1 MVAWRAGTRNLRLA
15 RASSARRRCCSA
27 VAWPRIG
34 EYIDSHYGQAITLD
48 ALAGVAE
55 QSSRTVWRSF
65 MREHGM
71 TPQKY
76 IRKVRLE
83 KARNA
88 IIQRPDLP
96 IMQIGLMCG
105 FNSLGFFAKSYKEV
119 YGELP
124 SETRARS

>member
-1 MVAWRAGTRNLRLA
+1 
-15 RASSARRRCCSA
+15 
-27 VAWPRIG
+27 
-34 EYIDSHYGQAITLD
+34 
-48 ALAGVAE
+48 
-55 QSSRTVWRSF
+55 
-65 MREHGM
+65 M